1 MTVSII
7 VAAADN
13 GVIGHKNELPW
24 RLSTDLRRF
33 KRLTMGHHL
42 IMGRKTFDTVGRP
55 LPGRTIVVISRSLE
69 RAPDGILLARSL
81 DQALHLAAGD
91 DEVFIA
97 GGGEI
102 YRLALPLADRIY
114 LTRVHANP
122 EGDTWFPEVDETAW
136 HLQSRQDHEADNKNQ
151 YRFSF
156 LDYARK

>member
-1 MTVSII
+1 MTTSII

-13 GVIGHKNELPW
+13 GVIGLGGELPW
-24 RLSTDLRRF
+24 RISTDLRRF

-42 IMGRKTFDTVGRP
+42 VIGRKTFDTLGRP
-55 LPGRTIVVISRSLE
+55 LPGRTIVVISRSLDRVPE
-69 RAPDGILLARSL
+69 GVLLARSL
-81 DQALHLAAGD
+81 DQALSLAADD
-91 DEVFIA
+91 DEVFVA

-122 EGDTWFPEVDETAW
+122 EGDTWFPEVDETVW
-136 HLQSRQDHEADNKNQ
+136 RLLSRQDHEADDKNQ

-156 LDYARK
+156 LDYAR